1 MRELA
6 KKHQCALLTVS
17 QASNE
22 ARGRTRLSG
31 FDMEGSRIGKMA
43 ENDLVVGVGRHENSE
58 DDEPD
63 NTRYLTVSKNKLSG
77 WHGTVICRIQPEIS
91 RYVE

>member
-1 MRELA
+1 MRPGA
-6 KKHQCALLTVS
+6 VPVCQDSIWKV
-17 QASNE
+17 
-22 ARGRTRLSG
+22 
-31 FDMEGSRIGKMA
+31 SRIGKMA

-63 NTRYLTVSKNKLSG
+63 HTRYLTVSKNKLSG